1 MLTRLVLCLA
11 ALVPLSALAPLPA
24 LAEEFQPVT
33 AEAAF
38 LALVEGRQLRI
49 GLLGLGL
56 QIGSGGQITG
66 RAAGQDITGTW
77 VWQDG
82 FFCREM
88 AWGSNAIPYDC
99 QLVEV
104 KGSNEIRFTV
114 DRGAGDD
121 ATFVIR

>member
-1 MLTRLVLCLA
+1 MTLRLRTASQHLA
-11 ALVPLSALAPLPA
+11 R
-24 LAEEFQPVT
+24 
-33 AEAAF
+33 AADP
-38 LALVEGRQLRI
+38 GRR
-49 GLLGLGL
+49 
-56 QIGSGGQITG
+56 